1 MCIYE
6 LKEFFEGVDHK
17 IFSPEYLLQLYEVG
31 TVQLFSVIVETKKT
45 LPIFQPLIYLGIMFQ
60 CFIYL
65 KAIGNKDSWIT
76 CIQRVVSNIQSKT
89 KQVMERKDPDI
100 RVFVET
106 AKCIFQVE
114 TMDLDSSFLFGEDED
129 DFFPTFNRKD
139 SYIYIEG
146 LASLFH
152 TGNVVIVI
160 AWSSP

>member
-1 MCIYE
+1 
-6 LKEFFEGVDHK
+6 
-17 IFSPEYLLQLYEVG
+17 
-31 TVQLFSVIVETKKT
+31 
-45 LPIFQPLIYLGIMFQ
+45 
-60 CFIYL
+60 
-65 KAIGNKDSWIT
+65 
-76 CIQRVVSNIQSKT
+76 
-89 KQVMERKDPDI
+89 MERKDPDI